1 LSANTP
7 SSRARWT
14 ERVRDAALWLRDTG
28 LGGFGF
34 ALVLVVAVSGW
45 AASFIGLHDF
55 GVEHMGFGDRAAW
68 LVPITFDGAPAGLSI
83 VVARAATHGRSAPV
97 WRLLIVG
104 FTGLSSWI
112 NYQHIEDPL
121 GREVASFMPPSAVIL
136 FEGLMSEARA
146 AAIRRRRAML
156 GEVAAVRLHPARWI
170 FAPRDTAKI
179 VRGYVLGTALPAGF
193 AEAAVAGERTADQ
206 APADR
211 TDTERTVGPDRTVSL
226 EKTDR
231 TADRTAGP
239 DRTDTTDRTAD
250 HTDRTTG
257 PDPDHQ
263 RTTDQTDRT
272 ERTADHPDHDERTA
286 DRADRTAPEADR
298 TTGPDHKDPKP
309 RKARTAPDQTA
320 DHTDRTTK
328 TAATDRTTDE
338 TDRTEDLVLT
348 DLERTAVAILQTADR
363 SISKRSLGEV
373 IRQDLKGSISTD
385 RAVEIARH
393 YRTLRAAS

>member
-1 LSANTP
+1 MAQ
-7 SSRARWT
+7 WT
-14 ERVRDAALWLRDTG
+14 ERVRTAALWLRDTG

-34 ALVLVVAVSGW
+34 VLVLVVAVSGW

-55 GVEHMGFGDRAAW
+55 GMQHMGLSETTAW

-83 VVARAATHGRSAPV
+83 VVLRAATHGRPATV
-97 WRLLIVG
+97 WRLLIVA

-112 NYQHIEDPL
+112 NYEHIDDPL

-146 AAIRRRRAML
+146 AAARRNGRTAP
-156 GEVAAVRLHPARWI
+156 RLHPLRWV
-170 FAPRDTAKI
+170 FDRQGTLAI
-179 VRGYVLGTALPAGF
+179 VRSYVLGLELP
-193 AEAAVAGERTADQ
+193 EPLQQAAADQRTADQ

-211 TDTERTVGPDRTVSL
+211 TASERTAGPDRTVSL

-231 TADRTAGP
+231 TADHP
-239 DRTDTTDRTAD
+239 DRTA
-250 HTDRTTG
+250 G

-263 RTTDQTDRT
+263 RSADHPVHSD
-272 ERTADHPDHDERTA
+272 RTADHPDHDERTA
-286 DRADRTAPEADR
+286 DRADRTAPGADR
-298 TTGPDHKDPKP
+298 TGGPDHPDHPDPKP
-309 RKARTAPDQTA
+309 RKARTAPDRTA
-320 DHTDRTTK
+320 RTAK
-328 TAATDRTTDE
+328 TAAPDRTADE
-338 TDRTEDLVLT
+338 ADQLVLT
-348 DLERTAVAILQTADR
+348 DLERTAIAMLRAADR

-393 YRTLRAAS
+393 FRTLRAAS

>member
-1 LSANTP
+1 MAQ
-7 SSRARWT
+7 WT
-14 ERVRDAALWLRDTG
+14 ERVRTAALWLRDTG

-34 ALVLVVAVSGW
+34 VLVLVVAVSGW

-55 GVEHMGFGDRAAW
+55 GMQHMGLSETTAW

-83 VVARAATHGRSAPV
+83 VVLRAATHGRPATV
-97 WRLLIVG
+97 WRLLIVA

-112 NYQHIEDPL
+112 NYEHIDDPL

-146 AAIRRRRAML
+146 AAARRNGRTAP
-156 GEVAAVRLHPARWI
+156 RLHPLRWV
-170 FAPRDTAKI
+170 FDRQGTLAI
-179 VRGYVLGTALPAGF
+179 VRSYVLGLELP
-193 AEAAVAGERTADQ
+193 EPLQQAAADQRTADQ

-211 TDTERTVGPDRTVSL
+211 TASERTAGPDRTVSL

-231 TADRTAGP
+231 TADHP
-239 DRTDTTDRTAD
+239 DRTA
-250 HTDRTTG
+250 G

-263 RTTDQTDRT
+263 RSADHPVHSD
-272 ERTADHPDHDERTA
+272 RTADHPDHDERTA
-286 DRADRTAPEADR
+286 DRADRADHPDRTDRTDRTADHPDRTDRTADRADHDERTADR
-298 TTGPDHKDPKP
+298 TAPGADRTGGPDHPDPKP
-309 RKARTAPDQTA
+309 RKARTTPDR
-320 DHTDRTTK
+320 TDRTAK
-328 TAATDRTTDE
+328 TAAPDRTADE
-338 TDRTEDLVLT
+338 ADQLVLT
-348 DLERTAVAILQTADR
+348 DLERTAIAMLRAADR

-393 YRTLRAAS
+393 FRTLRAAS